1 MSGDTAGRDTPASL
15 AAGTCRAPSSARS
28 GYAHGMALGTSL
40 LLLVV
45 ALIFGL
51 LLLAGGITMLV
62 IGGRR
67 RDDSTSR
74 PFLALGVGLL
84 IFGTV
89 VTMPAL
95 LTIGQLVVASS

>member
-1 MSGDTAGRDTPASL
+1 
-15 AAGTCRAPSSARS
+15 
-28 GYAHGMALGTSL
+28 MAFGTSL

-84 IFGTV
+84 IFGIV

-95 LTIGQLVVASS
+95 LTIGQLLVASR

>member
-1 MSGDTAGRDTPASL
+1 
-15 AAGTCRAPSSARS
+15 
-28 GYAHGMALGTSL
+28 MALGTSL

-62 IGGRR
+62 IGSRR
-67 RDDSTSR
+67 HDDSTSR

-84 IFGTV
+84 IFGTIV
-89 VTMPAL
+89 AMPAL
-95 LTIGQLVVASS
+95 LMVGQLVVAGS

>member
-1 MSGDTAGRDTPASL
+1 
-15 AAGTCRAPSSARS
+15 
-28 GYAHGMALGTSL
+28 MALGTSL

-45 ALIFGL
+45 ALIVGL

-62 IGGRR
+62 IGSRR

-84 IFGTV
+84 IFGTI

-95 LTIGQLVVASS
+95 LMVGQLVVASR